1 MTELNAKAHL
11 TEDAI
16 EMYALGRLPDR
27 DLAAFEEHLLICPSC
42 QDRLDEQDGF
52 VHTMRDALAEVA
64 RDPQPERQP
73 LWGGLSWQKP
83 AMAFA
88 VAAALLLVVVVP
100 RYSGPGAP
108 QSIELSA
115 ARSNDSRVQ
124 AQAGQPLELRLAL
137 GAENAAADTRVSIVT
152 PAGREVWSGTAAV
165 ADGKRTV
172 TVKDGLESGQ
182 YWVRIYSGSELL
194 NEYVIAIK

>member
-11 TEDAI
+11 TDDAI

-52 VHTMRDALAEVA
+52 VHTMRAALTEVA
-64 RDPQPERQP
+64 KDPQPEKQS
-73 LWGGLSWQKP
+73 LWGRLSWQKP

-88 VAAALLLVVVVP
+88 MAAALLLVVVVP

-108 QSIELSA
+108 QAIELSA
-115 ARSNDSRVQ
+115 TRGSSTFH
-124 AQAGQPLELRLAL
+124 AQAGQPLELRLAVQP
-137 GAENAAADTRVSIVT
+137 GDRAAASRVQI
-152 PAGREVWSGTAAV
+152 AGADGREVWSGTASLTE
-165 ADGKRTV
+165 GKRSV
-172 TVKDGLESGQ
+172 TLPDGLSAGR
-182 YWVRIYSGSELL
+182 YWVRDYSGSELL
-194 NEYVIAIK
+194 NEYVLTIE